1 MPELAVSVTMQS
13 HLCAVL
19 RSAIIIPF
27 LLDIWYDSLVMGE
40 KIICNNKKAYHD
52 YFIEEKL
59 EAGVV
64 LQGTEVK
71 SLRSGKA
78 NLNDSFMLVRNGEAF
93 LHNLN
98 ISQYEF
104 GNRQNHQPDRQRKL
118 LLHRKEID
126 RIYGRIREQGYSAI
140 PLRLYFKDGL
150 VKVEIGLAKGKK
162 LYDKREDMKK
172 KDTQRE
178 ISQVLKSKNRD

>member
-1 MPELAVSVTMQS
+1 MA
-13 HLCAVL
+13 
-19 RSAIIIPF
+19 
-27 LLDIWYDSLVMGE
+27 E
-40 KIICNNKKAYHD
+40 KLICNNKKAYHD

-59 EAGVV
+59 EAGLV

-71 SLRSGKA
+71 SLRMGKA
-78 NLNDSFMLVRNGEAF
+78 NLNDSFMLVRDGQAF
-93 LHNLN
+93 LHNLH

-104 GNRQNHQPDRQRKL
+104 GNRQNHQIDRNRKL
-118 LLHRKEID
+118 LLHRKQID
-126 RIYGRIREQGYSAI
+126 RLYGRIREQGYSII

-172 KDTQRE
+172 KDSQRE
-178 ISQVLKSKNRD
+178 LSHALKQKNRE

>member
-1 MPELAVSVTMQS
+1 MIDT
-13 HLCAVL
+13 
-19 RSAIIIPF
+19 
-27 LLDIWYDSLVMGE
+27 MGE
-40 KIICNNKKAYHD
+40 KLICNNKKAYHE

-71 SLRSGKA
+71 SLRCGNV
-78 NLNDSFMLVRNGEAF
+78 NLADSFMLIREGEAF
-93 LHNLN
+93 LHNLH
-98 ISQYEF
+98 IAPYDF
-104 GNRQNHQPDRQRKL
+104 GNRANHQPDRQRKL
-118 LLHRKEID
+118 LLHRKEIT
-126 RIYGRIREQGYSAI
+126 RLYGRVREQGYSII

-178 ISQVLKSKNRD
+178 MSQALKARNRE